1 MQFKSDP
8 IFCIRCKIHSKKK
21 KKIFIYRS
29 EKKKKKVNKFL
40 HLFLSTNTKNPSTV
54 RKTRFLESRRKR
66 KRKKIIDNEFVN
78 YPNANSSRRCIIIKS
93 DIGDN
98 LEVKPFRAIIL
109 SRWYLHTVSRPGRE
123 ISAESWNRREDGKYT
138 RVKSLFAPGPQ
149 AFQLLLTI
157 NVQRKGRCAFK
168 AWLTGAESSL
178 ETIPLF
184 HQKEF

>member
-1 MQFKSDP
+1 MHRS
-8 IFCIRCKIHSKKK
+8 CNLNLIRFFVFAVKYIQRRKRRYIEVK
-21 KKIFIYRS
+21 
-29 EKKKKKVNKFL
+29 KKKKKVNKFL

-109 SRWYLHTVSRPGRE
+109 SRWYLHRGRVAK
-123 ISAESWNRREDGKYT
+123 SQRNRGIGERMENT
-138 RVKSLFAPGPQ
+138 RGLKAFLPRGPK
-149 AFQLLLTI
+149 LS
-157 NVQRKGRCAFK
+157 NYY
-168 AWLTGAESSL
+168 
-178 ETIPLF
+178 
-184 HQKEF
+184 